1 MAVAWASPLVAQDQ
15 AAALRRVEARLDSV
29 QAVARRRDSLS
40 AAASANDTVVV
51 GGLRV
56 AIPRELR
63 PITQAAAAQAWRA
76 LERRFGASVVAQASI
91 PVLRFGDA
99 SSAPSESVDT
109 SEVARAFEQSAADAI
124 WRQQGPLFTDWLRG
138 NVLPGRELSASEK
151 AVIAQ
156 ELVVIP
162 ARSNLAC
169 HRGDAAACAVSLGLR
184 VGPDTLA
191 EWYPPGAWP
200 RLAGMVGGQLSGLEN
215 EARRECEAT
224 GNPAACRAILTPGHI
239 LWPVSVGGRR
249 LLVQEAL
256 TAGGAGAFERLMPA
270 GDRDLGGR
278 LADAAGIPLDSLL
291 GQWSAALRTGT
302 THGPARPT
310 WELLL
315 AAAWSALLLMAAL
328 GGSRW
333 R

>member
-63 PITQAAAAQAWRA
+63 PIAQAAAAQAWGS
-76 LERRFGASVVAQASI
+76 LERRFGASVAAWASI

-99 SSAPSESVDT
+99 NSSPSESADT
-109 SEVARAFEQSAADAI
+109 SEVARAFEQSAAAAI
-124 WRQQGPLFTDWLRG
+124 WRQQDPLLTDWLRG
-138 NVLPGRELSASEK
+138 NVPGRELSASEK
-151 AVIAQ
+151 AGIVQ
-156 ELVVIP
+156 ELVVVP

-169 HRGDAAACAVSLGLR
+169 HRGEAAACAVSLGLR

-224 GNPAACRAILTPGHI
+224 GNPAACRAILTPGHV

-256 TAGGAGAFERLMPA
+256 DAGGVGAFERLTA
-270 GDRDLGGR
+270 ASGRDLGGR
-278 LADAAGIPLDSLL
+278 LASAAGIPLDSLL
-291 GQWSAALRTGT
+291 GQWSAVLRTGT

-315 AAAWSALLLMAAL
+315 AAAWSALLLVATL